1 MKKNATSRVYEDT
14 DNFLGIDMGRRADG
28 SWIKLDRGIGN
39 LYIESCCADG
49 SVILS
54 PRHARLLAARLIEW
68 SRKRER
74 EALGQA
80 CRSIMGEAKAAGK
93 PASIPPYSSDI
104 AADYSVLVK
113 VRETWDRAD
122 EANKPGNE
130 TNYRVLHGSFHLALQ
145 RIWKEREDKNKSGE
159 WTPWWSMYQPGD
171 FSRAALAS
179 LPLTKGASNA

>member
-1 MKKNATSRVYEDT
+1 M
-14 DNFLGIDMGRRADG
+14 ADRE
-28 SWIKLDRGIGN
+28 LDRRVAEMMGISAKQVRARGSITTITCHTTN
-39 LYIESCCADG
+39 PACIDG
-49 SVILS
+49 AWS
-54 PRHARLLAARLIEW
+54 AAELIVHFSAE
-68 SRKRER
+68 
-74 EALGQA
+74 
-80 CRSIMGEAKAAGK
+80 
-93 PASIPPYSSDI
+93 PYSSDI
-104 AADYSVLVK
+104 AADYSVLVR